1 MKEKQ
6 EDHRNEKRKNLTV
19 GRRETKR
26 KKAVCVWGSVLLF
39 SEKLWPH

>member
-1 MKEKQ
+1 MRNKEDQ
-6 EDHRNEKRKNLTV
+6 RNEKEESDS

-39 SEKLWPH
+39 SKKLGLID